1 MFNCSNVFSTGDIQ
15 PLLCSLFLQKTCKS
29 YRLRTWEKR
38 FGSIYRWFQPSL
50 ALEQNGCNHLRKHT
64 IPLWTGKWLWKIRS
78 WLQHF
83 FQHLPQPEAAKC
95 NMNITD
101 KLVPSLKMNTSSQYA
116 AASLE
121 KTGSFWDLGIPS
133 LKNALLK
140 NTSGY
145 FKYTLLEVHVWYK
158 ASYGWKVYFIV
169 STTSLE
175 NSTISSPSYKD
186 IDCISSLAPFQNSSQ
201 FLWCLS
207 CFIFLV

>member
-1 MFNCSNVFSTGDIQ
+1 MIPTIIG
-15 PLLCSLFLQKTCKS
+15 
-29 YRLRTWEKR
+29 
-38 FGSIYRWFQPSL
+38 FGTKWLQPS
-50 ALEQNGCNHLRKHT
+50 AKTHDSPVNWEVTMENSFMIAT
-64 IPLWTGKWLWKIRS
+64 
-78 WLQHF
+78 F